1 MRGKPHLRPVIM
13 MVALL
18 AAGCTSLPP
27 EEARSGLSDLLGV
40 RGIALPAAQDPAA
53 CAGHS
58 VQTLADAITLG
69 LGCNP
74 DMRRAMAQLG
84 FGAADVYA
92 AGRLSNP
99 RLGIDLLLPDHVD
112 QRSAFG
118 IDLSLRFSEF
128 LLMPA
133 RRRIAATEYDRLQAE
148 VGATAQQ
155 LASTIANAWFDWLI
169 ARGRNDIT
177 ARAADA
183 ATARTE
189 LAQAYY
195 SAGNLPA
202 KDLARQQLQGSE
214 ARVAA
219 HATQA
224 QEARA
229 RQVLLRRIGVV
240 LPEQAMRAAQIPLP
254 DPVLPGLDSALE
266 QAQTARLDLIAAR
279 KRVEQQALEL
289 GVTRRFRYLGEIDLG
304 VSGDRDDENS
314 TRAGPSMVF
323 EVPLFDQGQGKILRA
338 QSGLED
344 AEAALAALE
353 LDIIAE
359 ARTAHAEAQA
369 TALALRE
376 RLDEQIPAQARLT
389 AELEREVNFMLADPF
404 ELLDARIDEYELW
417 NTTVDTL
424 ARYWRA
430 RLRLAKASGTA
441 PPMPGARTLDLTQ
454 VVQKR
459 PSEQHHQH
467 HHHDAEEHG
476 P

>member
-1 MRGKPHLRPVIM
+1 MSV
-13 MVALL
+13 LL
-18 AAGCTSLPP
+18 AAGCASLPT
-27 EEARSGLSDLLGV
+27 EEAGSELGELLSE
-40 RGIALPAAQDPAA
+40 RGIELPAAQDPTA
-53 CAGHS
+53 CAAQR

-69 LGCNP
+69 LSCNP
-74 DMRRAMAQLG
+74 DMRQAMTKLG

-99 RLGIDLLLPDHVD
+99 RLGMDLLLPDLTD
-112 QRSAFG
+112 QRSEFG
-118 IDLSLRFSEF
+118 IDLSLRFSEL

-133 RRRIAATEYDRLQAE
+133 RRRIATTEYDRLQAE

-155 LASTIANAWFDWLI
+155 LASDIANAWFDWLI
-169 ARGRNDIT
+169 ARERNDIT

-189 LAQAYY
+189 LAQAYH

-202 KDLARQQLQGSE
+202 KDLARQQLQASE
-214 ARVAA
+214 VRVEA

-224 QEARA
+224 QAARA
-229 RQVLLRRIGVV
+229 RQALLRRIGVMLSEHATRGAGV
-240 LPEQAMRAAQIPLP
+240 PLP
-254 DPVLPGLDSALE
+254 DPMLPEIDTELARAETG
-266 QAQTARLDLIAAR
+266 RLDLLAAR
-279 KRVEQQALEL
+279 KRVEQQALAL
-289 GVTRRFRYLGEIDLG
+289 GITRRFRYLGDIDLG
-304 VSGDRDDENS
+304 VTGERDAENS
-314 TRAGPSMVF
+314 TRAGPAVAL
-323 EVPLFDQGQGKILRA
+323 EIPLFDQGQGEILRA
-338 QSGLED
+338 QSGLEE

-369 TALALRE
+369 TALAVAE
-376 RLDEQIPAQARLT
+376 RLEEQIPAQARLT

-404 ELLDARIDEYELW
+404 ELLDARIAEYELW
-417 NTTVDTL
+417 QATVDTL

-441 PPMPGARTLDLTQ
+441 PPIPGARTLHLTQ
-454 VVQKR
+454 DAQND
-459 PSEQHHQH
+459 PSTHDHQH
-467 HHHDAEEHG
+467 HHHDAQEHG